1 MDTLLRRFAASD
13 AVTDGFAQ
21 MDADFRIEFIFAPLA
36 AEPLEFNVSHSC
48 LSESRM
54 LTIATL
60 LLCAAA
66 LLTSWIP
73 AARAAS
79 VAPMGG
85 AE

>member
-13 AVTDGFAQ
+13 AVTDSFVQ
-21 MDADFRIEFIFAPLA
+21 MGADFRIEFIFAPLA
-36 AEPLEFNVSHSC
+36 VEPLEFNVSHSF
-48 LSESRM
+48 LSKSRM

-66 LLTSWIP
+66 LLASWIP
-73 AARAAS
+73 AARAAR
-79 VAPMGG
+79 VDPMVG